1 MPAVSRQLKKLILL
15 SALVALTGIA
25 ILLILVVSEE
35 VGPAQIILIALI
47 LLLWPIGVLFNY
59 YRQRRQGS
67 EQTDA
72 EADAADTPKK
82 PHTTSASRSYEEL
95 ERGAYEATQWLDENL
110 DGAGQ
115 GVAPVY
121 RLPWFMIAGPPKTGK
136 TSLLLSAGM
145 MFNALPSQR
154 RADQNLLRPTGG
166 CDWRVTDQA
175 VWIDTA
181 GRYQTEEGKPEWARA
196 DGAQSALEAEMAGA
210 FPGDNQDEWLGLVGT
225 LKKYRKKRPLDGLV
239 LTVNASW
246 LIGLNEAEI
255 EQQAQLLRDR
265 LDQLTAGTGARFP
278 VYLVF
283 TQSDL
288 IPGFASFFKPFN
300 QTQRAQVWGATIPLA
315 QAEAGPALFDT
326 EFDYLLASLMRR
338 RMLRMS
344 AADKPAEQLQV
355 FDFPLYFN
363 QTRRKLGLFTMALF
377 RRSLVS
383 GMPLF
388 RGFYFSSC
396 PVSRNNQAAAAA
408 AQDESRIFNTGYFAE
423 DFFREV
429 VLRDKDLAA
438 SFQETQA
445 QPNRHRKFMLAAAAL
460 AGLCLLLTVGMIVS
474 FFNNRRLIELA
485 KTQGDELLGQFK
497 PADAGAGNSSNPSN
511 PSGIQAPPRSVAT
524 AGSGPA
530 VTQGDLNSLNSLLD
544 VITKID
550 GQIESRIGSLPY
562 RFGLYS
568 GKDLRPRLREIYFEF
583 VSQRFL
589 APALIGL
596 SQRLD
601 QTSPAQN
608 NSGAQGVDQEQLYYD
623 MLKAYK
629 MGERQAYVEPVFWRE
644 QLAGY
649 WREPATL
656 GEKRHLVYFT
666 DQAGLSDEDDG
677 GVPRPQTD
685 DERVKA
691 SRLKLQ
697 NYAVE
702 KLVYNQIIRGIEKQ
716 GQPYYLRDITKGQ
729 FGSELIDNAGS
740 QSVPYAFT
748 KQAYYKYAQGT
759 AWLNVYEELKERNEN
774 DYVLDRKSEYE
785 RVEPES
791 LRLRYQADYVTA
803 WQKFLDDL
811 RVKNFDRKKDAVE
824 ALEVLSQ
831 ENSAFA
837 AILKAVENQTTLSKP
852 PISEGFIGWLK
863 SWTMKKLKADT
874 KVEVDFSP
882 LRTFN
887 ISGYLGKLKEVQN
900 KLRAAYGDEWRQVA
914 NLKDDANFQAAMA
927 QARDSLLPLK
937 SSNATKP
944 VADLLERP
952 LKNIDVG
959 LGKGLSADLN
969 QAWIKVL
976 STARQLEA
984 RYPFTDS
991 SIHVQ
996 SAELKQYLNP
1006 VNGELSQFYER
1017 IKNDLDGGP
1026 GRLTPR
1032 NREQFNPQF
1041 IDYLN
1046 GMLSLRDALFP
1057 ANSEQPK
1064 LDFTVSLKPPP
1075 GVTAEIIL
1083 GDTRVRSDSGALQVQ
1098 SAFWPPSGTLG
1109 VTINR
1114 IQDGLP
1120 QQLQQ
1125 YPDTW
1130 GLFRMLANARLSDGR
1145 YSLEWSGV
1153 RAIIQ
1158 PGNKDPFRI
1167 RFTQLRAPQSYQS
1180 YQ

>member
-1 MPAVSRQLKKLILL
+1 MPAVSKELKKLILL

-25 ILLILVVSEE
+25 ILLVLVVSEE
-35 VGPAQIILIALI
+35 IGPAQIILIALI

-59 YRQRRQGS
+59 YRRQRRGS
-67 EQTDA
+67 EPT
-72 EADAADTPKK
+72 ESPGVLDAASKK
-82 PHTTSASRSYEEL
+82 PHSTRASGAYEEL
-95 ERGAYEATQWLDENL
+95 ERGAHEAAQWLDGNL

-121 RLPWFMIAGPPKTGK
+121 RLPWFLIAGPPKAGK

-145 MFNALPSQR
+145 TFNALPSQR
-154 RADQNLLRPTGG
+154 RADQNLLRPTGS
-166 CDWRVTDQA
+166 CDWRLTDQA

-181 GRYQTEEGKPEWARA
+181 GRYQTEWGERSRPEWARA
-196 DGAQSALEAEMAGA
+196 DRSESAVEAEVASALQ
-210 FPGDNQDEWLGLVGT
+210 GDNQDEWLGLAGT

-239 LTVNASW
+239 LTTSAPW
-246 LIGLNEAEI
+246 LIGLNESEI

-265 LDQLTAGTGARFP
+265 LDQLIVGTGARFP
-278 VYLVF
+278 IYLVF
-283 TQSDL
+283 TQADL
-288 IPGFASFFKPFN
+288 MPGFGPFFKHYS

-344 AADKPAEQLQV
+344 AADRPAEQLQV
-355 FDFPLYFN
+355 FDFPLHFN

-377 RRSLVS
+377 RQSLVS
-383 GMPLF
+383 GKPLF
-388 RGFYFSSC
+388 RGFYFASC
-396 PVSRNNQAAAAA
+396 PPPGNKREAAGD
-408 AQDESRIFNTGYFAE
+408 QGDSRIIDTGYFAE

-445 QPNRHRKFMLAAAAL
+445 QPNRHRKLMLAAAAL
-460 AGLCLLLTVGMIVS
+460 AGLCLFTTLGMVVS
-474 FFNNRRLIELA
+474 FFNNRSLIELA
-485 KTQGDELLGQFK
+485 RTQGGELLGAFK
-497 PADAGAGNSSNPSN
+497 PDDARSGARSGSDPSASQAATR
-511 PSGIQAPPRSVAT
+511 SGDA
-524 AGSGPA
+524 AGTGVA
-530 VTQGDLNSLNSLLD
+530 VTQGDLNTLNSLLD
-544 VITKID
+544 VIDKID
-550 GQIESRIGSLPY
+550 GQRESRIGSLPY

-568 GKDLRPRLREIYFEF
+568 GDDLRPRLREIYFEF
-583 VSQRFL
+583 VSRRFL
-589 APALIGL
+589 SPALGGL

-601 QTSPAQN
+601 QTSASQT
-608 NSGAQGVDQEQLYYD
+608 NSAAQGVDQEQLYYD

-629 MGERQAYVEPVFWRE
+629 MGERQAYVEPLFWRE
-644 QLAGY
+644 QLASY

-666 DQAGLSDEDDG
+666 EQAGLSDEDDP

-685 DERVKA
+685 DDRVKA
-691 SRLKLQ
+691 ARVKLQ

-702 KLVYNQIIRGIEKQ
+702 KLVYNQIIRDIEKQ
-716 GQPYYLRDITKGQ
+716 GQPYYLRDVAKGQ
-729 FGSELIDNAGS
+729 FGSELIENAGS

-748 KQAYYKYAQGT
+748 KQAYYKYAQGK
-759 AWLNVYEELKERNEN
+759 AWLDVYEELKERNEN

-824 ALEVLSQ
+824 ALEILSQ
-831 ENSAFA
+831 ENSAFGS
-837 AILKAVENQTTLSKP
+837 ILKAVEEQTTLSKP
-852 PISEGFIGWLK
+852 PISEGFTGWLK
-863 SWTMKKLKADT
+863 SWTMKRLKADS
-874 KVEVDFSP
+874 KVEIDFAP
-882 LRTFN
+882 LRSFN
-887 ISGYLGKLKEVQN
+887 LSAYLGKLKEVQN
-900 KLRAAYGDEWRQVA
+900 KLRAANGDEWRQVA
-914 NLKDDANFQAAMA
+914 NLKDDQNFQAAMG

-937 SSNATKP
+937 TSNATKP

-952 LKNIDVG
+952 LKNIDIG

-969 QAWIKVL
+969 QAWSKVL

-984 RYPFTDS
+984 RYPFSAS

-996 SAELKQYLNP
+996 SAELKEFLNP

-1017 IKNDLDGGP
+1017 VKKDLDGSP

-1032 NREQFNPQF
+1032 NRDQFNPQF

-1046 GMLSLRDALFP
+1046 AMLSVRDALFP
-1057 ANSEQPK
+1057 ANSEQPRF
-1064 LDFTVSLKPPP
+1064 DFTVSLDPPS
-1075 GVTAEIIL
+1075 GVTAEILL
-1083 GDTRVRSDSGALQVQ
+1083 GDTRVRSEGGVLQQ
-1098 SAFWPPSGTLG
+1098 QNAFWPSTGALG
-1109 VTINR
+1109 VTVNR
-1114 IQDGLP
+1114 FVDGQP
-1120 QQLQQ
+1120 QLLAQ

-1130 GLFRMLANARLSDGR
+1130 GLFKMLANARPYEGQYR
-1145 YSLEWSGV
+1145 LEWGGV
-1153 RAIIQ
+1153 QARIQ
-1158 PGNKDPFRI
+1158 PSGNNDPFRI
-1167 RFTQLRAPQSYQS
+1167 KFTQLRAPQNYQ
-1180 YQ
+1180 

>member
-1 MPAVSRQLKKLILL
+1 MPAVSQQLKKLILL

-59 YRQRRQGS
+59 YRRRRQGS
-67 EQTDA
+67 EQADA
-72 EADAADTPKK
+72 EVDAAATPKK
-82 PHTTSASRSYEEL
+82 PRTARASRTYEEL
-95 ERGAYEATQWLDENL
+95 ERGAREAAQWLEENL
-110 DGAGQ
+110 VGGEQ
-115 GVAPVY
+115 GVGPVY
-121 RLPWFMIAGPPKTGK
+121 RLPWFLIVGPPKTGK

-145 MFNALPSQR
+145 TFNALPSQR
-154 RADQNLLRPTGG
+154 RADQNLLRPTGS

-181 GRYQTEEGKPEWARA
+181 GRYQTEGGKPEWARA
-196 DGAQSALEAEMAGA
+196 DGAQSALEAEMAGG
-210 FPGDNQDEWLGLVGT
+210 FQGDNRDEWLGLVGT

-239 LTVNASW
+239 LAVSASW

-288 IPGFASFFKPFN
+288 IPGFASFFKHFN
-300 QTQRAQVWGATIPLA
+300 QPQRAQVWGATIPLA
-315 QAEAGPALFDT
+315 QAETGPALFDT
-326 EFDYLLASLMRR
+326 EFDYLLASLTRR
-338 RMLRMS
+338 RLLRMS

-355 FDFPLYFN
+355 FDFPLHFS

-377 RRSLVS
+377 RQSLVS
-383 GMPLF
+383 GKPLF
-388 RGFYFSSC
+388 RGFYFASC
-396 PVSRNNQAAAAA
+396 PTPRNNQAAAADD
-408 AQDESRIFNTGYFAE
+408 QDKSRIINPGYFAE

-445 QPNRHRKFMLAAAAL
+445 QPNRHRKLMLAAAAL
-460 AGLCLLLTVGMIVS
+460 AGLCLFLTVGMIVS
-474 FFNNRRLIELA
+474 FFNNRSLIELA

-497 PADAGAGNSSNPSN
+497 PADAGADDRSNPST
-511 PSGIQAPPRSVAT
+511 PSGVQTPPRDGNA

-544 VITKID
+544 VINKID

-568 GKDLRPRLREIYFEF
+568 GEDLRPRLREIYFEF

-589 APALIGL
+589 TPALSGL

-608 NSGAQGVDQEQLYYD
+608 NGGAQGVDQEQLYYD

-685 DERVKA
+685 DERVNA
-691 SRLKLQ
+691 ARRKLQ

-702 KLVYNQIIRGIEKQ
+702 KLVYNQIVRDIEKQ

-811 RVKNFDRKKDAVE
+811 RVKNFDRKKDGVE

-837 AILKAVENQTTLSKP
+837 AILKAVEDQTTLSKP
-852 PISEGFIGWLK
+852 PTSAGFIGWLK

-914 NLKDDANFQAAMA
+914 NLKDDANFQAAMD

-937 SSNATKP
+937 SSNATKS

-969 QAWIKVL
+969 QAWSKVL

-996 SAELKQYLNP
+996 SAELRQYLNP

-1017 IKNDLDGGP
+1017 IKNDLDGSP

-1032 NREQFNPQF
+1032 NRDQFNPQF

-1083 GDTRVRSDSGALQVQ
+1083 GDTRVRSDGGALQVQ
-1098 SAFWPPSGTLG
+1098 NAFWPPSGTLG

-1114 IQDGLP
+1114 IQEGLP

-1167 RFTQLRAPQSYQS
+1167 RFTQLRAPRSYQS

>member
-1 MPAVSRQLKKLILL
+1 MPAVSQELKKLIFL
-15 SALVALTGIA
+15 SALVALTGIT
-25 ILLILVVSEE
+25 IFLILVASEE
-35 VGPAQIILIALI
+35 TGPAQIILIALI
-47 LLLWPIGVLFNY
+47 LLLWPIGVLVNY
-59 YRQRRQGS
+59 YRRRRQGG

-72 EADAADTPKK
+72 EVDAAAAPKK
-82 PHTTSASRSYEEL
+82 PRATRASRSYEEL

-110 DGAGQ
+110 DGTGQ
-115 GVAPVY
+115 SVAPVY
-121 RLPWFMIAGPPKTGK
+121 RLPWFMIAGQPKTGK

-145 MFNALPSQR
+145 TFNALPSQR
-154 RADQNLLRPTGG
+154 RADQNLLRPTGS

-181 GRYQTEEGKPEWARA
+181 GRYQTEEVRPEWARA
-196 DGAQSALEAEMAGA
+196 DGAQSALEAEMAGG
-210 FPGDNQDEWLGLVGT
+210 FQEDNQDEWLGLIGT

-239 LTVNASW
+239 LTASAW
-246 LIGLNEAEI
+246 RLIGLNESEI
-255 EQQAQLLRDR
+255 EQEAQLLRDR
-265 LDQLTAGTGARFP
+265 LDQLIAGTGARFP

-283 TQSDL
+283 TQADR
-288 IPGFASFFKPFN
+288 IPGFMPFFKHYN

-338 RMLRMS
+338 RMLRLS

-355 FDFPLYFN
+355 FDFPLHFN

-377 RRSLVS
+377 RQSLVS
-383 GMPLF
+383 GKPLF
-388 RGFYFSSC
+388 RGFYFASC
-396 PVSRNNQAAAAA
+396 PAPRNNQAAAAD
-408 AQDESRIFNTGYFAE
+408 QDESRIINPGYFAE

-429 VLRDKDLAA
+429 LLRDKDLAA
-438 SFQETQA
+438 SFQETKA
-445 QPNRHRKFMLAAAAL
+445 QPNRHRKLMLAAAAL
-460 AGLCLLLTVGMIVS
+460 AGLCLFLTAGMIVS
-474 FFNNRRLIELA
+474 FFNNRSLIEIA
-485 KTQGDELLGQFK
+485 KTRGDELLGQFK
-497 PADAGAGNSSNPSN
+497 PAEAGAGYRSNPSN
-511 PSGIQAPPRSVAT
+511 PSGVLTPPRAGDS

-530 VTQGDLNSLNSLLD
+530 VTQSDLNSLNSLLD
-544 VITKID
+544 VINKID

-568 GKDLRPRLREIYFEF
+568 GEDLRPRLREIYFEF

-589 APALIGL
+589 TPALSGL

-608 NSGAQGVDQEQLYYD
+608 NSGAQGIDQEQLYYD

-644 QLAGY
+644 QLAEY

-685 DERVKA
+685 DERVKSA
-691 SRLKLQ
+691 RRKLQ

-702 KLVYNQIIRGIEKQ
+702 KLVYSQIIRGIEKQ

-740 QSVPYAFT
+740 QSTPYAFT

-759 AWLNVYEELKERNEN
+759 AWLKVYEELKEKNEN

-791 LRLRYQADYVTA
+791 LRQRYQADYVTA

-824 ALEVLSQ
+824 ALEALSQ

-837 AILKAVENQTTLSKP
+837 AILKAVEDQTTLSKP
-852 PISEGFIGWLK
+852 PVSAGFTGWLK
-863 SWTMKKLKADT
+863 SWTMKRVKADT
-874 KVEVDFSP
+874 RVEVDFSP

-900 KLRAAYGDEWRQVA
+900 KLRAAYGDEWRQA
-914 NLKDDANFQAAMA
+914 PNLKDDANFQAAMA

-937 SSNATKP
+937 SSNATRP
-944 VADLLERP
+944 IADLLERP

-969 QAWIKVL
+969 QAWSKVL

-996 SAELKQYLNP
+996 SAELRQYLNP

-1017 IKNDLDGGP
+1017 VRKDLDGGP

-1032 NREQFNPQF
+1032 NRDQFNPQF

-1046 GMLSLRDALFP
+1046 GMLSLRDTLFP
-1057 ANSEQPK
+1057 ANSEQPR

-1083 GDTRVRSDSGALQVQ
+1083 GDTRVRSDGGALQTQ
-1098 SAFWPPSGTLG
+1098 NAFWPPSVTLG

>member
-1 MPAVSRQLKKLILL
+1 MPAVSQQLKKLIFL
-15 SALVALTGIA
+15 SALVAITGIA
-25 ILLILVVSEE
+25 ILFILVVSEE
-35 VGPAQIILIALI
+35 LGPAQIILIALI

-59 YRQRRQGS
+59 YRRQRQGA

-72 EADAADTPKK
+72 TVDAAATPKK
-82 PHTTSASRSYEEL
+82 PPTTRASRSYEEL

-110 DGAGQ
+110 DGGGQ
-115 GVAPVY
+115 SVAPVY
-121 RLPWFMIAGPPKTGK
+121 RLPWFMIAGPPNTGK

-145 MFNALPSQR
+145 TFNALPSQR
-154 RADQNLLRPTGG
+154 RADQNLLRPTGS
-166 CDWRVTDQA
+166 CDWRLTDQA

-181 GRYQTEEGKPEWARA
+181 GRYQTEGGKPQWARA

-210 FPGDNQDEWLGLVGT
+210 LQGDNRDEWLGLVGT

-239 LTVNASW
+239 LAVSASW

-255 EQQAQLLRDR
+255 EQQAQVLRDR

-288 IPGFASFFKPFN
+288 IPGFAPFFKHLN

-315 QAEAGPALFDT
+315 QAEAGAALFDT

-338 RMLRMS
+338 RMLRMNG
-344 AADKPAEQLQV
+344 ADKPAEQLQV

-377 RRSLVS
+377 RQSLAS
-383 GMPLF
+383 GKPLF
-388 RGFYFSSC
+388 RGFYFASC
-396 PVSRNNQAAAAA
+396 PAPSNKQAAAAA
-408 AQDESRIFNTGYFAE
+408 DDQDESRIINPGYFAE

-445 QPNRHRKFMLAAAAL
+445 QPNRHRKLMLAAAAL
-460 AGLCLLLTVGMIVS
+460 AGLCLFLTVGMVVS
-474 FFNNRRLIELA
+474 FFNNRSLIELA

-497 PADAGAGNSSNPSN
+497 PANAGAGNLSNPSAV
-511 PSGIQAPPRSVAT
+511 QTPPRDGNA

-530 VTQGDLNSLNSLLD
+530 VTQGGLNSLNSLLD
-544 VITKID
+544 VISKID

-568 GKDLRPRLREIYFEF
+568 GEDLRPRLREIYFEF

-589 APALIGL
+589 TPALNDL

-608 NSGAQGVDQEQLYYD
+608 NSGEQGVDQEQLYYD

-644 QLAGY
+644 QLAGH

-677 GVPRPQTD
+677 SVPRPQID

-691 SRLKLQ
+691 ARRKLQ

-702 KLVYNQIIRGIEKQ
+702 KLVYNQIIRDIEKQ

-740 QSVPYAFT
+740 QSAPYAFT

-803 WQKFLDDL
+803 WQKFLGDL

-837 AILKAVENQTTLSKP
+837 AILKAVEDQTTLSKP
-852 PISEGFIGWLK
+852 PISTGFIGWLK

-887 ISGYLGKLKEVQN
+887 ISGYLGKLKETQN

-927 QARDSLLPLK
+927 QTRDSLLPLK

-969 QAWIKVL
+969 QAWNKVL

-996 SAELKQYLNP
+996 SAELRQYLNP

-1017 IKNDLDGGP
+1017 IKNDLDGSP

-1032 NREQFNPQF
+1032 NRDQFNPQF

-1046 GMLSLRDALFP
+1046 GMLSLRDTLFP

-1083 GDTRVRSDSGALQVQ
+1083 GDTRVRSDGGALQVQ
-1098 SAFWPPSGTLG
+1098 NAFWPPSGTLG

-1114 IQDGLP
+1114 IQDDMP
-1120 QQLQQ
+1120 IQLQQ

-1145 YSLEWSGV
+1145 YSLEWNGV

-1158 PGNKDPFRI
+1158 PGNKDPFRM
-1167 RFTQLRAPQSYQS
+1167 RFTQLRAPQSYQ
-1180 YQ
+1180 